1 MHRGGKSDI
10 ANSKTTASV
19 PQSRKEREE
28 DFLFFLAK
36 ESAAFLLVPLEVPT
50 MEDGVRPL
58 RVPPQMSI
66 YADQH
71 NVIHLVQTMVSG
83 LAVDQPE
90 DPIAYLLLL
99 LQESSVHVPRVVLLG
114 PPAVGKTTLARKL
127 CADLGAV
134 HVTMETL
141 LDDQSQLGE
150 RARRC
155 ALGRQVSG
163 HACDASSSTTTSTR
177 APTSSGGSRRS
188 SGGPDP
194 RETQTGRLLQHVAVR
209 RVVDVC
215 VACFRAGFS
224 TDFLKLACRL
234 GISSRAASF
243 PNTAAGRRR
252 RRSFGAATWPA
263 AGHAHRRYA
272 AHAPVRAVTSLPVS
286 ATSSRAP
293 EDAYRETS
301 ARPRDDAAEGRASDL
316 QRHRCEVTGMSA
328 AYRHVLKTVDG
339 DQPPTDVYQQVV
351 AFLRTRRCSRTP
363 RVLLLGPP
371 GSGKKHQAK
380 MLSDKYKMVDVCC
393 CDLLRWAEADP
404 SWIGE
409 EVRTYLQH
417 NRPVPNGVTLNVLQE
432 RLNRADCSQRGW
444 ILHHLPCDLQHAK
457 HLKRSLNAPNRVFF
471 LELTDAV
478 CLHRTAAKRTP
489 TDPGVDAATVR
500 ECDDNART
508 VAHALGVYRT
518 HTAGL
523 QGVFP
528 DGVHVDADQD
538 PRYVFEALDRQ
549 LTVQTHTH

>member
-1 MHRGGKSDI
+1 MLIFLPPRLWLLESQLF
-10 ANSKTTASV
+10 SSEWTTASV

-155 ALGRQVSG
+155 ALGRQEVPDDLLVDLIQERLKRADCFNTLPCGGLSTSASRVSG
-163 HACDASSSTTTSTR
+163 L
-177 APTSSGGSRRS
+177 GSRRTS
-188 SGGPDP
+188 SNSP
-194 RETQTGRLLQHVAVR
+194 
-209 RVVDVC
+209 
-215 VACFRAGFS
+215 AGS
-224 TDFLKLACRL
+224 E
-234 GISSRAASF
+234 S
-243 PNTAAGRRR
+243 PAGRRHSQTRRQVFARASCLRERGSDIAPASSVLLDAGEDVLLER
-252 RRSFGAATWPA
+252 RRG
-263 AGHAHRRYA
+263 RRLD
-272 AHAPVRAVTSLPVS
+272 TL
-286 ATSSRAP
+286 TG
-293 EDAYRETS
+293 DAYRETS

>member
-1 MHRGGKSDI
+1 MLIFLPPRLWLLESQLF
-10 ANSKTTASV
+10 SSEWTTASV

-194 RETQTGRLLQHVAVR
+194 RETQTGRLLQHGLGSR
-209 RVVDVC
+209 RTSSNSP
-215 VACFRAGFS
+215 AGS
-224 TDFLKLACRL
+224 E
-234 GISSRAASF
+234 S
-243 PNTAAGRRR
+243 PAGRRHSQTLLLDAGEDVLLER
-252 RRSFGAATWPA
+252 RRG
-263 AGHAHRRYA
+263 RRLD
-272 AHAPVRAVTSLPVS
+272 TL
-286 ATSSRAP
+286 TG
-293 EDAYRETS
+293 DAYRETS

>member
-10 ANSKTTASV
+10 ANSKSEGVRRLPPRPARGPDHGGRRSTPEGPPSDVHLRRPAQRHPSG
-19 PQSRKEREE
+19 P
-28 DFLFFLAK
+28 DY
-36 ESAAFLLVPLEVPT
+36 
-50 MEDGVRPL
+50 GVRPGRGPARRSH
-58 RVPPQMSI
+58 RVPSASAAGEQRARSQGGPAGSSRGGEDHPGQE
-66 YADQH
+66 A
-71 NVIHLVQTMVSG
+71 VRRSG
-83 LAVDQPE
+83 SRSRHHGNATGR
-90 DPIAYLLLL
+90 PIA
-99 LQESSVHVPRVVLLG
+99 
-114 PPAVGKTTLARKL
+114 ARRT
-127 CADLGAV
+127 GAPV
-134 HVTMETL
+134 
-141 LDDQSQLGE
+141 
-150 RARRC
+150 RAR
-155 ALGRQVSG
+155 A
-163 HACDASSSTTTSTR
+163 T
-177 APTSSGGSRRS
+177 GGSRRS

>member
-1 MHRGGKSDI
+1 MLIFLPPRLWLLESQLF
-10 ANSKTTASV
+10 SSEWTTASV

-155 ALGRQVSG
+155 ALGRQEVPDDLLVDLIQERLKRADCFNTG
-163 HACDASSSTTTSTR
+163 WVLDGLPQTRLQARNLQQGGVIPKHVVLLDA
-177 APTSSGGSRRS
+177 GEDVLLERR
-188 SGGPDP
+188 
-194 RETQTGRLLQHVAVR
+194 R
-209 RVVDVC
+209 
-215 VACFRAGFS
+215 
-224 TDFLKLACRL
+224 
-234 GISSRAASF
+234 
-243 PNTAAGRRR
+243 GRRLDTLT
-252 RRSFGAATWPA
+252 G
-263 AGHAHRRYA
+263 
-272 AHAPVRAVTSLPVS
+272 
-286 ATSSRAP
+286 
-293 EDAYRETS
+293 DAYRETS

>member
-1 MHRGGKSDI
+1 MLIFLPPRLWLLESQLF
-10 ANSKTTASV
+10 SSEWTTASV

-155 ALGRQVSG
+155 ALGRQEVPDDLLVDLIQERLKRADCFNTLPCGGLSTSASRVSG
-163 HACDASSSTTTSTR
+163 L
-177 APTSSGGSRRS
+177 GSRRTS
-188 SGGPDP
+188 SNSPAGSESPAG
-194 RETQTGRLLQHVAVR
+194 RRHSQTR
-209 RVVDVC
+209 
-215 VACFRAGFS
+215 S
-224 TDFLKLACRL
+224 
-234 GISSRAASF
+234 
-243 PNTAAGRRR
+243 AAGRRR

>member
-1 MHRGGKSDI
+1 MLIFLPPRLWLLESQLF
-10 ANSKTTASV
+10 SSEWTTASV

-194 RETQTGRLLQHVAVR
+194 RETQTGRLLQH
-209 RVVDVC
+209 
-215 VACFRAGFS
+215 
-224 TDFLKLACRL
+224 
-234 GISSRAASF
+234 
-243 PNTAAGRRR
+243 
-252 RRSFGAATWPA
+252 
-263 AGHAHRRYA
+263 
-272 AHAPVRAVTSLPVS
+272 
-286 ATSSRAP
+286 
-293 EDAYRETS
+293 
-301 ARPRDDAAEGRASDL
+301 
-316 QRHRCEVTGMSA
+316 
-328 AYRHVLKTVDG
+328 
-339 DQPPTDVYQQVV
+339 VV